1 MVRIEDEH
9 WVFERIEEGVLQNLT
24 HKLILH
30 EDDGQKVIG
39 ATVGMETAMK
49 VAKCMAMKE
58 HRIVM
63 IQPL

>member
-1 MVRIEDEH
+1 LH
-9 WVFERIEEGVLQNLT
+9 NLT

-30 EDDGQKVIG
+30 EETGEKVIG
-39 ATVGMETAMK
+39 ATTDMETAMK

-58 HRIVM
+58 QRIIM